1 MNAEL
6 SSDEIN
12 YAQELLKLQIPYINS
27 FQSTL
32 LQDKPLDLTEDAVK
46 NKIQIIHCKSQ
57 HHWIAASTTQCT
69 LGQVKV
75 HDSVFT
81 YCDKET
87 EKFISNLFQWNTTKL
102 LITVSR
108 CRKQNGVVD
117 CGLYAI
123 AYSTAIGFGDNP
135 SKLKFKQKALRSHL
149 VNCFYLKEMSVFS
162 CI

>member
-12 YAQELLKLQIPYINS
+12 YAQELLKLQFPNINGY
-27 FQSTL
+27 QSTF

-46 NKIQIIHCKSQ
+46 NKIQIIYCKSQ
-57 HHWIAASTTQCT
+57 HHWIAASTMQCT

-75 HDSVFT
+75 YDSVFT

-87 EKFISNLFQWNTTKL
+87 EKVISNLFQWNTTKL

-108 CRKQNGVVD
+108 CCKQKGVVD

-123 AYSTAIGFGDNP
+123 VYSTAIAFGDNP
-135 SKLKFKQKALRSHL
+135 SKLKFK
-149 VNCFYLKEMSVFS
+149 
-162 CI
+162 